1 MEEQGVS
8 SSIQGSESNPVS
20 TTESSP
26 IPSNTSVTVESS
38 EPREEAKGKT
48 YDEDQMRIISAD
60 VKRRAEA
67 KLRAD
72 YEAQIKELRQNNQQ
86 AQTESTANIAELT
99 EEQLYNKFKQRQ
111 LAEQQI
117 VEQEQAVNTFITKV
131 NAAGIGQK
139 IESSGLGQLPVN
151 HPLIPMLNSLDN
163 VSDVIDDF
171 DANPA
176 KVASLLA
183 VTMLNPMNGFKE
195 LQKISQ
201 SIKRNKEAL
210 AKPKATE
217 PPPQLKPS
225 SYGLGDG
232 TYSVSDKR
240 KNALFR
246 F

>member
-1 MEEQGVS
+1 MEEQDVS
-8 SSIQGSESNPVS
+8 SSTQGSESNPVS
-20 TTESSP
+20 ITESSP
-26 IPSNTSVTVESS
+26 TPSDTSITVESS
-38 EPREEAKGKT
+38 EPREEVKGKT
-48 YDEDQMRIISAD
+48 FDEDQMRIISAD

-67 KLRAD
+67 KLRAE
-72 YEAQIKELRQNNQQ
+72 YETQLKELRQNNQPAQ
-86 AQTESTANIAELT
+86 AESSANIAELT

-111 LAEQQI
+111 QAEQQI
-117 VEQEQAVNTFITKV
+117 VEQEQAVNTFLTKV
-131 NAAGIGQK
+131 QAAGMGQK

-163 VSDVIDDF
+163 VTDVIDDF

-210 AKPKATE
+210 AKPKAAE

-232 TYSVSDKR
+232 TSSVSDKR
-240 KNALFR
+240 KNTLFR